1 MNEYLGK
8 TCRDIVSGFEG
19 ICTGVL
25 EWMYGC
31 RQYTLQAKVNETE
44 NRKERLSSFFE
55 KQLEVIDEGVT
66 GKVEIPPD
74 EPPKFFGKECRDKVT
89 GIRGMCIGRMVWLFN
104 STQYIIEIPAK
115 DPDKT
120 SRLEWLDEGRV
131 ELSENPERELDPEEV
146 KSPRPGGVFDGEEWV
161 TAPSAPDFGR

>member
-31 RQYTLQAKVNETE
+31 RQFSLQAKVNETE
-44 NRKERLSSFFE
+44 TRKERLSTFFE
-55 KQLEVIDEGVT
+55 KQLEIIDDGIS
-66 GKVEIPPD
+66 GRVEIPAE
-74 EPPKFFGKECRDKVT
+74 EPARFFGKECRDKVT
-89 GIRGMCIGRMVWLFN
+89 GIKGMCIGRMVWLFN
-104 STQYIIEIPAK
+104 STQYILEIPAE
-115 DPDKT
+115 DHDKS

-131 ELSENPERELDPEEV
+131 ETVEKPEREIDPGNV
-146 KSPRPGGVFDGEEWV
+146 AGSRPGGIFDGVEWV
-161 TAPSAPDFGR
+161 TAPGMR

>member
-31 RQYTLQAKVNETE
+31 RQYSLQAKADE
-44 NRKERLSSFFE
+44 NAARKERRDTFFE
-55 KQLEVIDEGVT
+55 KQLEIVDDGIIS
-66 GKVEIPPD
+66 KVEIPPE
-74 EPPKFFGKECRDKVT
+74 EPPRFFGKECRDKVT
-89 GIRGMCIGRMVWLFN
+89 GIKGMCVGRMVWLFN
-104 STQYIIEIPAK
+104 TTQYIIEIPAE
-115 DPDKT
+115 DHDKS

-131 ELSENPERELDPEEV
+131 ETVEEPVREIDPKEV
-146 KSPRPGGVFDGEEWV
+146 ASPRPGGIYNGEEWV
-161 TAPSAPDFGR
+161 TAPGMR